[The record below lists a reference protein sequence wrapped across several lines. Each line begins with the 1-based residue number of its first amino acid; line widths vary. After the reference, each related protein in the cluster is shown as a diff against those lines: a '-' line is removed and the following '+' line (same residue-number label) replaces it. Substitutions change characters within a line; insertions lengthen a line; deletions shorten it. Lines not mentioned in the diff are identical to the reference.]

1 MPAPFNNRVIQPV
14 EMVLTPQLRAADSGD
29 YFVGQI
35 VRTGVA
41 VANTF
46 AWLVTAPI
54 DRELVIDAINPT
66 FDVTGLATGTLF
78 YKTELY
84 LRDSARNDYVYTG
97 GSAAASFGTSTN
109 GNFINKQSA
118 SKLNAGGTTPTLTGV
133 SDFVA
138 NDANILM
145 EVAGKLNSQSG
156 TSQSPLFTNGRVIVI
171 PAGSTLLARTVSSGT
186 ATGTYS
192 IDTMVSFFER
202 QL

>member
-54 DRELVIDAINPT
+54 DRELVIDAITPT
-66 FDVTGLATGTLF
+66 FDVTGLTTGTLF

-84 LRDSARNDYVYTG
+84 LRDSARNDYVYAG
-97 GSAAASFGTSTN
+97 GSAAASFGSSTN

-118 SKLNAGGTTPTLTGV
+118 SKLSAGGTTPTLTGV

-138 NDANILM
+138 NDANLLM
-145 EVAGKLNSQSG
+145 ETAGKLNSQSG
-156 TSQSPLFTNGRVIVI
+156 TSQSPLFQNGRVIVI
-171 PAGSTLLARTVSSGT
+171 PAGSTLLVRTVSSGT

-192 IDTMVSFFER
+192 IDSMVSFFER